1 MGMLDMFYPDRKK
14 QYKPKYRNS
23 CNCDD
28 CMKKAHHY
36 GQYWRNQTPVCTCC
50 DCMARAGQNIPH
62 SHSTHNHVQAAA
74 HTCAMTGDYRHSCS
88 TGAAC
93 HSGHYVDESLPKYSL
108 TPHTTHKVDATCGS
122 RYYATPLYPAVVP
135 QHIDHQHHQYHQHAP
150 CTGKVYDERTYLS
163 MPNTF
168 HPCNR

>member
-1 MGMLDMFYPDRKK
+1 
-14 QYKPKYRNS
+14 
-23 CNCDD
+23 
-28 CMKKAHHY
+28 
-36 GQYWRNQTPVCTCC
+36 
-50 DCMARAGQNIPH
+50 
-62 SHSTHNHVQAAA
+62 
-74 HTCAMTGDYRHSCS
+74 MTGDYRHSCS